1 MLLEWNEI
9 ESVADCAFNVWVGTP
24 EREWAKSM
32 WLLLEKQDLTSYEDD
47 FEWHRAVFR
56 FLALGGIYRD
66 YCAVAWDE
74 HTDRWYWDW
83 VDSIEIKPFILGQL
97 YGRET
102 TEDYDDELSNVLSVL
117 VELER
122 SKVVVALS
130 EGLGGDL
137 ELYLSLSMSRSTA
150 VDPDEEGAGD
160 SESDHLE
167 PTGRNSN
174 ALFWVQEGC
183 PTYLS
188 E

>member
-1 MLLEWNEI
+1 MILEWDDI
-9 ESVADCAFNVWVGTP
+9 ESVADRAFNVWVGTP
-24 EREWAKSM
+24 EREWAKNM
-32 WLLLEKQDLTSYEDD
+32 WLLLKKQDLTSYEDD
-47 FEWHRAVFR
+47 FDWHHAVFR
-56 FLALGGIYRD
+56 LLALGGIYRD
-66 YCAVAWDE
+66 FCAVAWDE

-83 VDSIEIKPFILGQL
+83 VDSIEINPLILGQL

-102 TEDYDDELSNVLSVL
+102 TEDYDDELSSTLSVL

-122 SKVVVALS
+122 AKVVATLRES
-130 EGLGGDL
+130 LGGDL
-137 ELYLSLSMSRSTA
+137 ELYNSLSTSRSQA
-150 VDPDEEGAGD
+150 VEPDEEEAGG

-183 PTYLS
+183 PPYLS